1 MFTEEDLSLYK
12 DIEFEE
18 DDLQALDLEHMTSL
32 TEMSID
38 QLVEKITVAPNGQ
51 QMFSQD
57 PHIRQDTWES

>member
-18 DDLQALDLEHMTSL
+18 DDLQAFDLEHMTSL